1 MMCRGVDSEMHV
13 VRMTGM
19 RMTLAVLQVRVT
31 TGTMPARAFVR
42 SGVRKTRRSHC
53 NQAGTAKNIG
63 PWVLFNASV
72 RYRFNPQTTLSLVAN
87 NIANKRPPID
97 VTNGGW
103 PYYDTGDYNAL
114 GRAMYLEANWDFSM

>member
-1 MMCRGVDSEMHV
+1 VTWDIGDWSS
-13 VRMTGM
+13 
-19 RMTLAVLQVRVT
+19 TLW
-31 TGTMPARAFVR
+31 
-42 SGVRKTRRSHC
+42 GVRNGKTW

-87 NIANKRPPID
+87 NVANKRPPVD

-114 GRAMYLEANWDFSM
+114 GRAVYLEANWDFNM